1 MADWSKP
8 ELEST
13 YANLVDEINA
23 RDTDLA
29 AQFNPTYA
37 ASQSNLV
44 AGTVQW
50 LGSANK
56 WRIWNGSVWNDLSSL
71 YAINISGN
79 AATASALSSAPGSVL
94 EVGRYFDFHSAANGY
109 DYDVRL
115 DAQAGVSAGDG
126 TLVITASNVAATLF
140 TGALAG
146 NATTAT
152 NAGGSSFATKATA
165 AEGQLIAQKSGQNP
179 AYLYNN
185 DSAWGLYSAS
195 GGVMASF
202 DRATGKFNFYGNAA
216 TATSAANGGVTSVN
230 GQTGAVVVST
240 AWGAITGKPTGP
252 NIAGNWYWS
261 GQAGQP
267 TWLWGGGDGTNFY
280 VYNPSNFSVNYAN
293 SAGSADSAG
302 YANSAGTLGAITHG
316 AVGSLCFASAIASA
330 SAIYV
335 SPGGTL
341 AGSSLL
347 AAFVKTNSSNTTVV
361 DYYRYASLPGT
372 WRCLGYLYLSA
383 SPVETGATLWQR
395 IS

>member
-8 ELEST
+8 ELAST
-13 YANLVDEINA
+13 YANFVNETNA

-115 DAQAGVSAGDG
+115 DAQAGASAGAG

-152 NAGGSSFATKATA
+152 NAGGSSFATQATA
-165 AEGQLIAQKSGQNP
+165 AEGQLIVQKSGQNP
-179 AYLYNN
+179 ARLFNN
-185 DSAWGLYSAS
+185 DTEWGLYSES

-202 DRATGKFNFYGNAA
+202 DRAAGKFYFNGNAA
-216 TATSAANGGVTSVN
+216 TATFAANGGVTSVN
-230 GQTGAVVVST
+230 GQTGAVTVTGVPPGAVMHFAMSTPPSGWLIANGATVSRT
-240 AWGAITGKPTGP
+240 TYAALYWAIGTTFGA
-252 NIAGNWYWS
+252 
-261 GQAGQP
+261 
-267 TWLWGGGDGTNFY
+267 GDGSTTFNLPDLRGEF
-280 VYNPSNFSVNYAN
+280 VRGHDNGRGVDSGRVF
-293 SAGSADSAG
+293 GSYQADSLASHTHTYVQPVLSTNPLDHDTSLDADRSVTATTG
-302 YANSAGTLGAITHG
+302 TSSAT
-316 AVGSLCFASAIASA
+316 
-330 SAIYV
+330 
-335 SPGGTL
+335 GGTETRPRNV
-341 AGSSLL
+341 ALL
-347 AAFVKTNSSNTTVV
+347 ACIKF
-361 DYYRYASLPGT
+361 
-372 WRCLGYLYLSA
+372 
-383 SPVETGATLWQR
+383 
-395 IS
+395 

>member
-8 ELEST
+8 ALAST
-13 YANLVDEINA
+13 YANFVNETNA

-115 DAQAGVSAGDG
+115 DAQAGASAGDG

-152 NAGGSSFATKATA
+152 GASGSSFATQVA
-165 AEGQLIAQKSGQNP
+165 AVEGRLIAQKSGQNP
-179 AYLYNN
+179 AYLFNN
-185 DSAWGLYSAS
+185 DLAWGLYSES
-195 GGVMASF
+195 GGIMALF
-202 DRATGKFNFYGNAA
+202 DRAAGKFYFNGNAA

-230 GQTGAVVVST
+230 GQTGAVSIQGVPPGAVMHFAMT
-240 AWGAITGKPTGP
+240 APP
-252 NIAGNWYWS
+252 AG
-261 GQAGQP
+261 
-267 TWLWGGGDGTNFY
+267 WLAADGT
-280 VYNPSNFSVNYAN
+280 
-293 SAGSADSAG
+293 
-302 YANSAGTLGAITHG
+302 
-316 AVGSLCFASAIASA
+316 AVSRS
-330 SAIYV
+330 
-335 SPGGTL
+335 T
-341 AGSSLL
+341 
-347 AAFVKTNSSNTTVV
+347 
-361 DYYRYASLPGT
+361 YASLFSAIGT
-372 WRCLGYLYLSA
+372 TFGVGNGTTTFNLPDLRGEFIRGFDGMLVGMAFGIVAVIGVQVLRYLSLLLGRRPA
-383 SPVETGATLWQR
+383 EHE
-395 IS
+395 

>member
-8 ELEST
+8 ALASS
-13 YANLVDEINA
+13 YANFVTETNA

-115 DAQAGVSAGDG
+115 DAQAGASAGAG
-126 TLVITASNVAATLF
+126 TLVITASNVAATKF
-140 TGALAG
+140 TGALVG

-152 NAGGSSFATKATA
+152 NAGGSSFATQATA

-179 AYLYNN
+179 AYLFNN
-185 DSAWGLYSAS
+185 DSAWGLSSAS
-195 GGVMASF
+195 GGTMVSY
-202 DRATGKFNFYGNAA
+202 DRATAKFYFNGHAA

-230 GQTGAVVVST
+230 GQTGDVSIQGVPPGAVMHFAMTSP
-240 AWGAITGKPTGP
+240 PTG
-252 NIAGNWYWS
+252 
-261 GQAGQP
+261 
-267 TWLWGGGDGTNFY
+267 WLAADGT
-280 VYNPSNFSVNYAN
+280 
-293 SAGSADSAG
+293 
-302 YANSAGTLGAITHG
+302 
-316 AVGSLCFASAIASA
+316 AVSRS
-330 SAIYV
+330 
-335 SPGGTL
+335 T
-341 AGSSLL
+341 
-347 AAFVKTNSSNTTVV
+347 
-361 DYYRYASLPGT
+361 YASLFSAIGT
-372 WRCLGYLYLSA
+372 TFGVGNGTTTFALPDLRGEFVRGWDDGRGVDSGRALGGAQSWAIQNITGRANSDLVRFNLAATDGAFAAESMVSRSRPSSTTTSDTYGINFDA
-383 SPVETGATLWQR
+383 SRVVQTANETRPRNVALLAC
-395 IS
+395 IKF